1 MLTRVQLEVALQKKK
16 KHKNKN
22 KKKKTNNGKERGNHA
37 YWGRNSWHVA
47 SRTLVPQLLGANL
60 RYLAKENHLPLRVL
74 DRYLLTGIR
83 PLPAPPANRTS
94 QECRTE
100 KDLMK
105 KTR

>member
-16 KHKNKN
+16 KHKN
-22 KKKKTNNGKERGNHA
+22 KKTNNGKERGNHA

-94 QECRTE
+94 QECRTK

>member
-1 MLTRVQLEVALQKKK
+1 MKSPCRRR
-16 KHKNKN
+16 KNIKIKI

-94 QECRTE
+94 QECRTK

>member
-1 MLTRVQLEVALQKKK
+1 MLTRVQLEVASHKKK

-22 KKKKTNNGKERGNHA
+22 KKKNNGKERGNHA

-47 SRTLVPQLLGANL
+47 SRTLLPQLLGANL

-94 QECRTE
+94 RECRTK